1 LGVGSSILEIAITL
15 AFTSGVYVVE
25 VRTANGVFVS
35 KFIKE

>member
-25 VRTANGVFVS
+25 VRTEKGASVS